1 MKRRVFQHNRTHWRA
16 AVYHLARCLYKV
28 HTYGWPSLSL
38 NSSYS
43 RPTDSL
49 TPMVRGGFE
58 FCTYMPIDGI
68 LREVRT
74 IITTLEYERALAML
88 SDLEISELTSF
99 FRRAPAN
106 HDVMPELERARYQK
120 TQQAFERL
128 LINLITTG
136 AVCSRLQ
143 FVKPK
148 PV

>member
-74 IITTLEYERALAML
+74 IITTLEYERALQELAEEKR
-88 SDLEISELTSF
+88 DEIQDYMKRSTSNYDVCPDIEHPHYSKTFRAFEELLTILTSQGTLCF
-99 FRRAPAN
+99 AS
-106 HDVMPELERARYQK
+106 
-120 TQQAFERL
+120 L
-128 LINLITTG
+128 L
-136 AVCSRLQ
+136 VHQ
-143 FVKPK
+143 K